1 MAAMTIERP
10 QRPNSPDTTVYRVS
24 VDTGGTFTDGF
35 VTSGERSAQIKVDT
49 TPYDPTVGF
58 GACIAAAADAM
69 GEELATFLS
78 KSRMIHFSSTIA
90 TNAVVQRQGARV
102 GLIVTAGQEELLY
115 GSSDQVAA
123 LASFIPAEVVR
134 GVSESVDSAGT
145 VHRELDAGELEVAV
159 RELLEGGVQV
169 VVISLANSHLN
180 PANEVLAKQIV
191 EKSYPK
197 HYLGAIPLMLSSDV
211 SLVDDNHGRT
221 ALAVANAYI
230 HPTLARS
237 LYRAEDLVR
246 RDGFHAPL
254 QIVNTDGSSTR
265 VAKTKAID
273 TFNSGPTAG
282 VLGAAIV
289 ADALKAEYVVTF
301 DVGGTTTDVAYIAGA
316 SAPRSTHTEFGP
328 ALVPHDAVDIW
339 SFGLGGGS
347 LITVDNE
354 TKQLSVGP
362 QSAGAIPGPACFG
375 LGGDQPTPTDVW
387 LTLGFLEPGEFL
399 SGRRHLD
406 VDKARAAIGTLAE
419 PLGISIE
426 DAALAAYEAIGQAV
440 GAEMREWVARQPGF
454 DQSPVE
460 HRWLFSYGG
469 GGGLLAIQAAEA
481 LDIPNVAVFPQSSVF
496 SAFGGGLLPIAH
508 SYHTSVSDVGDPAVL
523 RKALNRLAERAWRDL
538 RAERVPRDS
547 ELVASGVVSVYGE
560 ATTFVLPAGPLDSME
575 DRLDLGGDPIAI
587 SGVGRVSLNIEVPR
601 DVELRVRL
609 ELPSGGLESSRTVQT
624 ESGPTHVPVRAGL
637 GRPSSPSF
645 SGPAFLD
652 ARDTTI
658 FVPANWEVEFND
670 LGYGLLRRSQHN
682 D

>member
-1 MAAMTIERP
+1 MTTERP
-10 QRPNSPDTTVYRVS
+10 QGPSSPDAIVYRVS

-58 GACIAAAADAM
+58 GVCIAAAAEAM
-69 GEELATFLS
+69 GEPLATFLS
-78 KSRMIHFSSTIA
+78 KARTVHFSSTIA
-90 TNAVVQRQGARV
+90 TNAVVQRRGARV

-115 GSSDQVAA
+115 GSRDQVAA
-123 LASFIPAEVVR
+123 LASFLPAELVR
-134 GVSESVDSAGT
+134 GVSEAVDSSGE
-145 VHRELDAGELEVAV
+145 VHQELDASGLEVAV
-159 RELLEGGVQV
+159 RELLEGGVQL

-191 EKSYPK
+191 EKSYPR
-197 HYLGAIPLMLSSDV
+197 HYLGAIPLMLSSEV

-237 LYRAEDLVR
+237 LYRAEDLIR

-265 VAKTKAID
+265 VAKTRAID

-282 VLGAAIV
+282 ALGAAMV
-289 ADALKAEYVVTF
+289 AEALKAEHVVTF

-316 SAPRSTHTEFGP
+316 SVSRSGHTEFGP
-328 ALVPHDAVDIW
+328 ALMPHDAVDIW
-339 SFGLGGGS
+339 SFGFGGGS
-347 LITVDNE
+347 LITLDPE
-354 TKQLSVGP
+354 TKCLSVGP
-362 QSAGAIPGPACFG
+362 QSSGAIPGPACFG
-375 LGGDQPTPTDVW
+375 LGGDQATPTDVW

-406 VDKARAAIGTLAE
+406 VGKARAAIGTLAE

-426 DAALAAYEAIGQAV
+426 DAALAALEAMGQAV
-440 GAEMREWVARQPGF
+440 GAEMREWADRQPGL
-454 DQSPVE
+454 DRSLAE

-469 GGGLLAIQAAEA
+469 GGGLLAVQAAEA

-508 SYHTSVSDVGDPAVL
+508 SYHAPVSEVSDLSKL
-523 RKALNRLAERAWRDL
+523 RQALTGLAARARGDL
-538 RAERVPRDS
+538 RAERVPDHL
-547 ELVASGVVSVYGE
+547 EVVASGVVSAYGE
-560 ATTFVLPAGPLDSME
+560 AATFVIPAGPLGSME
-575 DRLDLGGDPIAI
+575 GRLDLQGDSIPI

-601 DVELRVRL
+601 EVELQVRL
-609 ELPSGGLESSRTVQT
+609 EPPSGGSESSRTVQT
-624 ESGPTHVPVRAGL
+624 ESGPTRVPVMAGL
-637 GRPSSPSF
+637 GRPGSPSCT
-645 SGPAFLD
+645 GPAFLE

-670 LGYGLLRRSQHN
+670 LGYGLLRRRRHN